1 MTSQKHA
8 IPGARHRAENLR
20 FIPINIS
27 TLGWVGSAHTT
38 GLFAGEFSRF
48 NPDCEQYQYSS
59 MSALASSGEPYDC
72 IYLLGRQLALPDI
85 EELLN
90 EASGSLSPSGCLIV
104 DIENPFF
111 YKILQTK
118 PLSLEAVLP
127 NVQKFV
133 GELGKQIEQAGLIRE
148 RIRWLPAAPGS
159 FEQWLSQ
166 QPLESASL
174 SPQLKQILVSPIL
187 QCRLMRHSV
196 DPISIQAQV
205 LKPVG
210 GVNDVRITEPLS
222 ALATLPGLSCRVS
235 RKEGLLQ
242 GASGVSKI
250 MILHRPILSLKNSL
264 AGIQKMR
271 EAGYLIITEFDDH
284 PSPWPAIEENGFLT
298 FAGVHAVQT
307 TTPELARYLKQYN
320 PEIGVFPN
328 QLNGLTELVDKS
340 EEEAVSIFF
349 GALNRQEDW
358 EPVMDGI
365 NQSLKAAKHP
375 FTVDVVF
382 DRDFFEALE
391 TNNKSFTPQC
401 SYADYK
407 ARLQQADI
415 ALMPLRDTEFN
426 RMKSDLKFI
435 ESAGQGAV
443 PVASSVVYEACDPE
457 GERSIICKE
466 PEEFGPAL
474 LQLIND
480 KEQRLRLQKNGYQ
493 YVKSN
498 RLLCHHVESRLAW
511 YRSLLAKKEM
521 LDQAL
526 EARLERLSF

>member
-1 MTSQKHA
+1 
-8 IPGARHRAENLR
+8 
-20 FIPINIS
+20 
-27 TLGWVGSAHTT
+27 
-38 GLFAGEFSRF
+38 
-48 NPDCEQYQYSS
+48 
-59 MSALASSGEPYDC
+59 MS
-72 IYLLGRQLALPDI
+72 
-85 EELLN
+85 

-111 YKILQTK
+111 YKTLQTK

-127 NVQKFV
+127 DVRKFV
-133 GELGKQIEQAGLIRE
+133 GDLAKQIEQSGWIIE
-148 RIRWLPAAPGS
+148 RTRWLPTALRS

-166 QPLESASL
+166 QPPEFASL
-174 SPQLKQILVSPIL
+174 SPQLKQILVSPIM

-210 GVNDVRITEPLS
+210 GVNDVRIIEPLS
-222 ALATLPGLSCRVS
+222 ALASLPGLSCRVS
-235 RKEGLLQ
+235 RKEGLLRGVD
-242 GASGVSKI
+242 GASKI
-250 MILHRPILSLKNSL
+250 MILHRPILSLESSFEGL
-264 AGIQKMR
+264 QKMR
-271 EAGYLIITEFDDH
+271 DAGYLIITEFDDH

-307 TTPELARYLKQYN
+307 TTPELARCLKQYN
-320 PEIGVFPN
+320 PEIGIFPN
-328 QLNGLTELVDKS
+328 QLNGLSELVDKL
-340 EEEAVSIFF
+340 EGEAVSIFF
-349 GALNRQEDW
+349 GALNRQADW
-358 EPVMDGI
+358 TPVMDGI

-391 TNNKSFTPQC
+391 TSKKSFTPQC

-443 PVASSVVYEACDPE
+443 PIASSVVYEACDPE
-457 GERSIICKE
+457 GKRSIICKE

-480 KEQRLRLQKNGYQ
+480 REQRLRLQNNGYQ
-493 YVKSN
+493 YVKSS
-498 RLLCHHVESRLAW
+498 RVLCHHVESRLDW
-511 YRSLLAKKEM
+511 YRSLLAKKEV

-526 EARLERLSF
+526 EVRLERLSS